1 MREKLRSNTAS
12 IDKIPPTIE
21 EMEESEQLDLV
32 DLQRLILKDKEL
44 GASKGF
50 EDEEDDDDDNLDFES
65 DKLKAMMAARFGHN
79 RVREQ

>member
-1 MREKLRSNTAS
+1 M
-12 IDKIPPTIE
+12 
-21 EMEESEQLDLV
+21 DLV

-79 RVREQ
+79 RVRE